1 MSHIAGL
8 LGSLRILRY
17 EMVQITSS
25 TGLAIGAGAK
35 VPVPSVMF
43 LGDHFGY
50 PSGVMHGV
58 TSYFLN
64 VLPALSA
71 AGVDITACFLRDPH
85 PAAAALRG
93 SGIEP
98 LFLSASPLDPFVVS
112 RVASVAKERGCRI
125 IHGCGI
131 KATLVARLVARMVGA
146 SAIIHVHDLLYPKLL
161 VSALHRAFS
170 RSTDTGLCV
179 SEAVRDVAING
190 YHVPPDRC
198 RVVYNGIRIDAMRRV
213 ASDARSSL
221 RKELQ
226 VADAADVI
234 AMIGR
239 MHPVKGHRG
248 MVQMMPSIL
257 RSRPGTVLLLVGDG
271 PERPACEALAARLG
285 VQDHVRFLGQRTD
298 IPELLSASDLV
309 VMPSQS
315 EGLGLAAIE
324 ALAAG
329 KPVVAYGVSGLREV
343 VSNDRDG
350 KLVAA
355 GDQNAFARAVVTLL
369 EDRQLRESY
378 SQYATVAAE
387 RFALERHIETLL
399 SCYREIDADASA
411 VKA

>member
-1 MSHIAGL
+1 M
-8 LGSLRILRY
+8 
-17 EMVQITSS
+17 
-25 TGLAIGAGAK
+25 
-35 VPVPSVMF
+35 
-43 LGDHFGY
+43 
-50 PSGVMHGV
+50 
-58 TSYFLN
+58 
-64 VLPALSA
+64 
-71 AGVDITACFLRDPH
+71 CFLREPH
-85 PAAAALRG
+85 PAAAGLRDF
-93 SGIEP
+93 GIEP

-131 KATLVARLVARMVGA
+131 KATLVARLVARVIGA
-146 SAIIHVHDLLYPKLL
+146 SAIIHVHDLLYPNLF
-161 VSALHRAFS
+161 VRALHRAFS

-179 SEAVRDVAING
+179 SEAVREVAING
-190 YHVPPDRC
+190 YHVRPDRC
-198 RVVYNGIRIDAMRRV
+198 RVAYNGIRIDAMRRV

-226 VADAADVI
+226 VGDAADVI

-271 PERPACEALAARLG
+271 PERAACEALAAQLG
-285 VQDHVRFLGQRTD
+285 VQGQVRFLGQRTD

-378 SQYATVAAE
+378 GQYAMVAAE
-387 RFALERHIETLL
+387 RFTLERHIETLL
-399 SCYREIDADASA
+399 SCYREIDADASV